1 MAMGVKGPPPL
12 TLRRDLAEAPRAKA
26 GRCGAWTIHLLVL
39 AGPAYADGDLRLVDA
54 VQKKDTATARSLLNG
69 TPPRERVDVNAAQ
82 NDGAT
87 ALHWA
92 AHWDDVEMAELLIRA
107 GANVNAANDYG
118 ITALALACT
127 NRNSALVQ
135 KLLEARANPDAA
147 QTTGVT
153 PLMECART
161 GSIAAVRSLLTR
173 GASVHATHAR
183 TGQTALMWA
192 AAGKHTDIVKL
203 LIEHGA
209 QVRARSKGG
218 FTPLMFAAQSGDVDS
233 ARMLLDAGA
242 DLNEAT
248 PEHGSALVV
257 ASASGHEALGM
268 FLIDKGADLNAADGT
283 GITALHNAAQRGLTA
298 LIGVRY
304 DDLYRVHPPSMP
316 ELAKALLARGTNV
329 NARIAANDT
338 RGPDGT
344 PFAMKGA
351 TPYFLAAVA
360 GDGSLMRLLGRS
372 GADPRLTAEGGI
384 TPLMAAAR
392 SACTGS
398 CEYRGANAEVD
409 EAAAAAA
416 LEAVKVAVEL
426 GADLN
431 AANEDG
437 QTAMH
442 MAAFTGADGVVQFLA
457 DNGATVDVQDKHGET
472 PWSMAAGLSPVLR
485 YRGQYGTHESTAKL
499 LLKLGARPVTQRE
512 LDARAAAPPQ

>member
-1 MAMGVKGPPPL
+1 M
-12 TLRRDLAEAPRAKA
+12 
-26 GRCGAWTIHLLVL
+26 
-39 AGPAYADGDLRLVDA
+39 
-54 VQKKDTATARSLLNG
+54 
-69 TPPRERVDVNAAQ
+69 
-82 NDGAT
+82 
-87 ALHWA
+87 
-92 AHWDDVEMAELLIRA
+92 
-107 GANVNAANDYG
+107 
-118 ITALALACT
+118 
-127 NRNSALVQ
+127 
-135 KLLEARANPDAA
+135 
-147 QTTGVT
+147 
-153 PLMECART
+153 
-161 GSIAAVRSLLTR
+161 
-173 GASVHATHAR
+173 
-183 TGQTALMWA
+183 
-192 AAGKHTDIVKL
+192 
-203 LIEHGA
+203 
-209 QVRARSKGG
+209 
-218 FTPLMFAAQSGDVDS
+218 
-233 ARMLLDAGA
+233 
-242 DLNEAT
+242 
-248 PEHGSALVV
+248 V
-257 ASASGHEALGM
+257 ASASGHEALGI
-268 FLIDKGADLNAADGT
+268 FLIDKGADLNVADGT

-304 DDLYRVHPPSMP
+304 DDSYRVPPPNMP

-426 GADLN
+426 GADVN

-485 YRGQYGTHESTAKL
+485 YRGLYGSHQGTAAL
-499 LLKLGARPVTQRE
+499 LLKLGARSVSQDE
-512 LDARAAAPPQ
+512 LDARAAAAR